1 MIEEKNTIY
10 KCKHCGNMVEAVRTG
25 AGELVCCGE
34 AMELVNENT
43 QEDVATEKHIPVVEK
58 DGDVLSIIIGSVEHP
73 MEEDHYIEW
82 VEVISGPTVHRRY
95 LKPGDEPKTKFVCR
109 QDTYAVRAHCNI
121 HGLWST
127 K

>member
-1 MIEEKNTIY
+1 
-10 KCKHCGNMVEAVRTG
+10 MVEAVRTG

-58 DGDVLSIIIGSVEHP
+58 DGNVLLITIGSVEHP

-95 LKPGDEPKTKFVCR
+95 LKPGDEPKTKFICR
-109 QDTYAVRAHCNI
+109 QDNYTVRAYCNL